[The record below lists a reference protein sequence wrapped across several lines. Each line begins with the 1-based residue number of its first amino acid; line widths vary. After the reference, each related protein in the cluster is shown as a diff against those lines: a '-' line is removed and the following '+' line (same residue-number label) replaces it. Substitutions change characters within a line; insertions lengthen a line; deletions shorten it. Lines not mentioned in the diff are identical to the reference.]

1 MINDFKKEGFLL
13 KKNFLDKGEIEKIRT
28 DAKNVFLRQL
38 LHKGY
43 IKDINVPE
51 SEFETAL
58 YKFFQEDLECYINC
72 GKMCQHLISLHRL
85 SLDERI
91 ISEIQRLNITTP
103 NISTRPVMYFNSRF
117 LAASESYYKSPV
129 HQDWRSMQGSL
140 NSIVAWIPLVDI
152 DKKLGTLEIIPKSH
166 LWGLVE
172 SEQDDWFRRI
182 DGIDSNN
189 FVSVDVEA
197 GDVLFFS
204 AFLIHQSGDNVTQS
218 IRWSCHFRYN
228 DLSESTFI
236 ERGYPHP
243 YIYKPQQELITPN
256 FPPLDLLIKAF
267 S

>member
-1 MINDFKKEGFLL
+1 
-13 KKNFLDKGEIEKIRT
+13 
-28 DAKNVFLRQL
+28 
-38 LHKGY
+38 
-43 IKDINVPE
+43 
-51 SEFETAL
+51 
-58 YKFFQEDLECYINC
+58 
-72 GKMCQHLISLHRL
+72 
-85 SLDERI
+85 
-91 ISEIQRLNITTP
+91 
-103 NISTRPVMYFNSRF
+103 
-117 LAASESYYKSPV
+117 
-129 HQDWRSMQGSL
+129 
-140 NSIVAWIPLVDI
+140 
-152 DKKLGTLEIIPKSH
+152 

-182 DGIDSNN
+182 EGIDNSN

-204 AFLIHQSGDNVTQS
+204 AFLIHQSGDNITQS

-256 FPPLDLLIKAF
+256 FPPRDLLMKTF